1 MPPVIFAGGQAY
13 TIQGQYAI
21 PHPDVSWSPS
31 HIFFFDRITTVVAK
45 YFNVESRLQLT
56 VVAFLFNLFF

>member
-21 PHPDVSWSPS
+21 PHPDC
-31 HIFFFDRITTVVAK
+31 HGL
-45 YFNVESRLQLT
+45 VEFPASGLQIGNT
-56 VVAFLFNLFF
+56 AFKWFK

>member
-21 PHPDVSWSPS
+21 PHPDVNIS
-31 HIFFFDRITTVVAK
+31 
-45 YFNVESRLQLT
+45 Q
-56 VVAFLFNLFF
+56 LFFVLFFKCVLILFLLFLLSS

>member
-21 PHPDVSWSPS
+21 PHPDVSIDRYLPIDS
-31 HIFFFDRITTVVAK
+31 HLTQTGVLMSIPVVLI
-45 YFNVESRLQLT
+45 E
-56 VVAFLFNLFF
+56 